1 MIMSLRN
8 VPFKVVCYL
17 RLKYKVRI
25 KKGWRLSMTTKDFKL
40 TDIQRIL
47 FGEAPPEF
55 MLEVF
60 IRTII
65 TYIALLLALKLLGKR
80 MTGQLSV
87 TEMAVMITLGAI
99 VSVPMQI
106 PERGIVQGFLILL
119 LAVGFQRGLNYLSLK
134 NRRIE
139 NVTQGTTNILIEDG
153 IMKLDTLN
161 SCKITRQQLFSVLRN
176 KEIFNLGKVKRAYL
190 EACGLFSIY
199 KYAENR
205 PGLPLYPQQ
214 EETVQAEEG
223 TNLFACTHCGAVT
236 KKDKGQCDHCG
247 NNTFIKATL

>member
-1 MIMSLRN
+1 M
-8 VPFKVVCYL
+8 VP
-17 RLKYKVRI
+17 
-25 KKGWRLSMTTKDFKL
+25 KDIKL

-47 FGEAPPEF
+47 FGEAPPVF
-55 MLEVF
+55 MLEVL

-106 PERGIVQGFLILL
+106 PERGIIQGFLILL

-134 NRRIE
+134 NRKIE
-139 NVTQGTTNILIEDG
+139 NVMQGTTHVLIEDG
-153 IMKLDTLN
+153 IVKLDTLE

-176 KEIFNLGKVKRAYL
+176 KEIFNLGKVRRVYL

-199 KYAENR
+199 EYTNDR

-214 EETVQAEEG
+214 EAKAIP
-223 TNLFACTHCGAVT
+223 TNERKDLFVCINCGALAKT
-236 KKDKGQCDHCG
+236 DENGCSHCN
-247 NNTFIKATL
+247 NNTFIKAIV